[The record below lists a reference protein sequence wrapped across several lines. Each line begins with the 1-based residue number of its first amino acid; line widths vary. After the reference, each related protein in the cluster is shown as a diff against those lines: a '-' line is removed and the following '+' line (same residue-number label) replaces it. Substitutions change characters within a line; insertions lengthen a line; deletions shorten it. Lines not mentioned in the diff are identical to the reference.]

1 MTSALSSVD
10 RAFEPR
16 SGQTKDYT
24 IGISCFFAMHA
35 ALRRKSKYWLEI
47 MIMCPN
53 GATCLSGQTKDN
65 QIGIDCFSAM
75 HAALKR
81 TSKDWLE
88 IMIMCPSG
96 ATCLS
101 CDCCFSDIA
110 LYKSN

>member
-1 MTSALSSVD
+1 MVSALSSVD

-16 SGQTKDYT
+16 SGQTKYYK
-24 IGISCFFAMHA
+24 IGI
-35 ALRRKSKYWLEI
+35 
-47 MIMCPN
+47 
-53 GATCLSGQTKDN
+53 G
-65 QIGIDCFSAM
+65 CFSAM
-75 HAALKR
+75 HAALKI

-88 IMIMCPSG
+88 IMIMCPNG